1 MVEGFLIALFGGS
14 KVIGLDIGSSSIK
27 IAELDVGRSG
37 GKLVN
42 FGIIP
47 TPSSALNGGDI
58 TDASALSFAIQSL
71 RSEIKASRNAAAV
84 GMFGTAVIVKKITIP
99 RIDLKLVADQ
109 VKWESEQYIP
119 FDPNSIA
126 LEHHVINPK
135 SNSETMDILLIAAQK
150 ELVQAYFQV
159 VQGAGLKMGVL
170 DVSAFAL
177 ANLFQFNYGNL
188 KGQTVGIINV
198 GASLTNLVVISSGEV
213 VFSRDMPIGGQNYT
227 NDLHKEMGISLQE
240 AESLKLSAANGGT
253 VPDEVHASIN
263 STTEGLSEEIRNSFD
278 FFSGSSEGSAI
289 SQVFYTGG
297 GAATPGLIRQ
307 LGQATSL
314 KFDWFNPFLRIASG
328 NKKFN
333 QGYLEKISPFCAIS
347 LGLSLRKV
355 GDS

>member
-1 MVEGFLIALFGGS
+1 M
-14 KVIGLDIGSSSIK
+14 
-27 IAELDVGRSG
+27 
-37 GKLVN
+37 
-42 FGIIP
+42 
-47 TPSSALNGGDI
+47 NGGDI
-58 TDASALSFAIQSL
+58 ADVSSLAFAIQSL
-71 RSEIKASRNAAAV
+71 RQEVKSSRNNASI

-119 FDPNSIA
+119 FDPNSIV

-150 ELVQAYFQV
+150 ELVQSYIQV
-159 VQGAGLKMGVL
+159 VQGSGLKLGVL
-170 DVSAFAL
+170 DVSAFAF

-188 KGQTVGIINV
+188 KGQTVGLINV
-198 GASLTNLVVISSGEV
+198 GASLTNLVVMSSGEV
-213 VFSRDMPIGGQNYT
+213 VFSRDMPIGGQSYT
-227 NDLHKEMGISLQE
+227 NDIHKEMGISLQE

-263 STTEGLSEEIRNSFD
+263 STTEGLAEEIRNSFD

-297 GAATPGLIRQ
+297 GAATPGLVRQ
-307 LGQATSL
+307 LSQVTHL
-314 KFDWFNPFLRIASG
+314 KFDWFNPFLRITSG
-328 NKKFN
+328 NKKITN
-333 QGYLEKISPFCAIS
+333 GYLEKISPFCAIAM
-347 LGLSLRKV
+347 GLAMRKV

>member
-1 MVEGFLIALFGGS
+1 M
-14 KVIGLDIGSSSIK
+14 
-27 IAELDVGRSG
+27 AELDVGRSG
-37 GKLVN
+37 AKLVN

-47 TPSSALNGGDI
+47 TPQSALNGGDI
-58 TDASALSFAIQSL
+58 IDASSLSFAVQSL
-71 RSEIKASRNAAAV
+71 RQEIKAKRSYASV

-119 FDPNSIA
+119 FDPGSIS

-135 SNSETMDILLIAAQK
+135 SNADTMDILLIAAQK
-150 ELVQAYFQV
+150 ELVQSYLQV
-159 VQGAGLKMGVL
+159 VHGSGLKVGVL

-188 KGQTVGIINV
+188 KGQTLSVVNIGS
-198 GASLTNLVVISSGEV
+198 SLTNLVVISSGEV

-227 NDLHKEMGISLQE
+227 NDIHKELGISLQE

-263 STTEGLSEEIRNSFD
+263 STTEGVSEEIRNSFD

-289 SQVFYTGG
+289 TQVFYTGG
-297 GAATPGLIRQ
+297 GAATPGLIRNLSQ
-307 LGQATSL
+307 VTSL
-314 KFDWFNPFLRIASG
+314 KFDWFNPFMRITPG
-328 NKKFN
+328 DKKFSA
-333 QGYLEKISPFCAIS
+333 GYLEKISPFSSIAIG
-347 LGLSLRKV
+347 LGLRKV
-355 GDS
+355 GDA